1 MESYSASCAETDN
14 TFRLYALSCRGGF
27 DFTLLFEETILAVL
41 PLALLVLVVPFRVFY
56 LFRRPRKVVHSV
68 LLPLKIATYAG
79 LGATQLALLTLWTL
93 PSSERTRAS
102 IPIQAVTLA
111 ATLVFSLLSYY
122 EHTRAVRP
130 SFLLDVYLF
139 FTLVF
144 DVARSRTLWLRQTDD
159 YNKTIAIVFTVAVG
173 LKLVAL
179 LLESVEKRWI
189 LRSEYKAYPP
199 EATASIFTRSFFWW
213 LNPLLA
219 RGFSKLLSVDDLF
232 FLDKQLL
239 SERVHSRME
248 AAWAKVTQKGP
259 NSLFLVSLKTLK
271 WPLLAVIPPRACL
284 IGLNFCQPLLMN
296 RAVILSV
303 DDVTPWTTHV
313 GYGLIGAYI
322 IVYVGSAI
330 TMGQYQHLTYRAV
343 TMVRGGLVSMLTRKT
358 THLSARDIDPAAS
371 LTLMSADIEQIVQ
384 GWQTMHEIW
393 ANLAEIA
400 VGIVLLEGQLG
411 VSCVVPIGVSL
422 VSLVGSI
429 IVLGFVVSR
438 QSLWLEAIER
448 RISSTTAMLGS
459 MKGIKMTGLKDIL
472 LKSLHGLRIEELT
485 ISKRFRRILIW
496 NMAFGYLTQIF
507 APIITFAA
515 FVAISH
521 NRGDNV
527 ALDTARVYTSLS
539 IFALLTEPLASLVM
553 SLSAFMGSVGCFNR
567 IQTFLDKDV
576 LVDNR
581 AMSSLG
587 GSEESLLKNE
597 TKSEMGLNMS
607 EKSSIITSDAEILKQ
622 STLKKSND
630 LRSSDAITVYQAD
643 FGWDREKTPLLKS
656 ITVTVPESRLTMI
669 VGPVG
674 CGKSTL
680 LKAILGEVPC
690 MAGSVHLSSDR
701 VAFCDQTPWHM
712 NETIRNSIVTTS
724 DFDEQWY
731 ATVIHACALEEDL
744 RQLPRGD
751 QTMIGSKG
759 VALSTGQSQRVA
771 LARAVYAKKEIIIL
785 DDPFSGLDTS
795 TENHIFHSLIGKSG
809 IWRRFNSTVLIA
821 SSSAK
826 RLPYADHIVVL
837 NAEGRIAEQGN
848 FHVLSATGGYVSS
861 FNLPR
866 PDWDYCVE
874 ESTLKTVPKP
884 TADQNTIQTSEDF
897 EAEANRQTGDFSIYR
912 YYLGSVGWLPIM
924 IFVVCISSFIFCIS
938 FPSIWLKWWAASN
951 VQYPYEQTNYYLG
964 IYVMLGVL
972 ALISLIISC
981 WQLIITMVPKSG
993 ERFHWTLLNTV
1004 LSAPTTFFSTTDTG
1018 VTLNRFSQDLQL
1030 IDMDLPVAAL
1040 NTFATF
1046 VLCIAQTTLIGVASP
1061 YTAIS
1066 FPFVIIALYFIQK
1079 FYLRTSR
1086 QLRFMD
1092 LEAKAPLYSQFTECL
1107 SGLVTIRAFG
1117 WQKAMEEKSR
1127 KLLDRSQRPFYL
1139 LFAVQRWLTLVLDLV
1154 VAAIATILIILV
1166 VKLRGTISAG
1176 YVGVALLNIIQFSQS
1191 IKMLITFWTNLETHI
1206 GAIARVK
1213 VFNESVQS
1221 EDLPSENN
1229 PVPPSWPSQGAI
1241 EFKSVSAGYRA
1252 SEPVV
1257 QDITLSIQSGEKIGI
1272 CGRTG
1277 SGKSSLILTIFRMIE
1292 LSSGCITIDGV
1303 DLSTIPRQEIRSRIT
1318 GVAQDPFLIKGS
1330 VRLNADPGSS
1340 CTDEAIRDALKS
1352 VQLLPVI
1359 EEKGGLDVDIEELHL
1374 SHGQK
1379 QLFCLARAMLRPS
1392 TILVL
1397 DEATSNVDS
1406 KTDEIMQRVIREKF
1420 SNHTILAVAHKLD
1433 TILDF
1438 DKVAML
1444 EGGRLIEFD
1453 DPYTLLSS
1461 DSAFN
1466 RLYTH
1471 AVAEE
1476 EEEEESEE
1484 ASRLLDRVEI
1494 VSVSATPVLAPVGE
1508 GDEDEKVG

>member
-1 MESYSASCAETDN
+1 MASYSPSCTEIDN

-27 DFTLLFEETILAVL
+27 DFTLLFEETILTVL
-41 PLALLVLVVPFRVFY
+41 PLALWVLFVPFRISY

-93 PSSERTRAS
+93 PSAARTRAS
-102 IPIQAVTLA
+102 IPVQAVSVA
-111 ATLVFSLLSYY
+111 ATLAFCLLSYY

-130 SFLLDVYLF
+130 SFLLDIYLF
-139 FTLVF
+139 VTLLF
-144 DVARSRTLWLRQTDD
+144 DIARSRTLWLREIDD
-159 YNKTIAIVFTVAVG
+159 YNETIAIVFTVAVG
-173 LKLVAL
+173 LKALAL
-179 LLESVEKRWI
+179 LLESGEKRWI

-199 EATASIFTRSFFWW
+199 EATASIFTRSFFAW
-213 LNPLLA
+213 LNPLFA

-232 FLDKQLL
+232 QLDKQLL
-239 SERVHSRME
+239 SERVHARME
-248 AAWAKVTQKGP
+248 AEWAKVTHKGTY
-259 NSLFLVSLKTLK
+259 SLFFVALKTLK

-284 IGLNFCQPLLMN
+284 IALNFCQPLLIN
-296 RAVILSV
+296 RAVYLSV
-303 DDVTPWTTHV
+303 DDVTTWTTQV

-322 IVYVGSAI
+322 IIYVGAAI
-330 TMGQYQHLTYRAV
+330 SMGQYQHQTYRAI

-358 THLSARDIDPAAS
+358 TDLSVRDIDPAAS

-393 ANLAEIA
+393 ANLIEVA
-400 VGIVLLEGQLG
+400 VAIVLLEGQLG
-411 VSCVVPIGVSL
+411 VACVVPIAVSL
-422 VSLVGSI
+422 ASLVGSI

-472 LKSLHGLRIEELT
+472 LKSIHGLRIEELT

-496 NMAFGYLTQIF
+496 NMAFAYLTQIF

-515 FVAISH
+515 FVTISH
-521 NRGDNV
+521 HRGDDV
-527 ALDTARVYTSLS
+527 ALNTARVYTSLS

-553 SLSAFMGSVGCFNR
+553 SLSAFMGSIGCFNR

-581 AMSSLG
+581 AMSLLG
-587 GSEESLLKNE
+587 GSEESLLQTEKSE
-597 TKSEMGLNMS
+597 KSEMAQNLS
-607 EKSSIITSDAEILKQ
+607 EKSSIATNEAEMLKQ
-622 STLKKSND
+622 SARSLKKSNG
-630 LRSSDAITVYQAD
+630 SGDAITVYRGE

-656 ITVTVPESRLTMI
+656 ITMSVPESRLTMI

-690 MAGSVHLSSDR
+690 MGGTVHMSSDR

-712 NETIRNSIVTTS
+712 NETIRNSIITTS
-724 DFDEQWY
+724 EFDEQWY

-751 QTMIGSKG
+751 QTVIGSKG

-771 LARAVYAKKEIIIL
+771 LARAVYAKREIVIL

-809 IWRRFNSTVLIA
+809 IWRRMNATVLVA

-837 NAEGRIAEQGN
+837 NKEGRIAEQGN

-866 PDWDYCVE
+866 PDWDYSVE
-874 ESTLKTVPKP
+874 ESTSRRVPEPSVENQKI
-884 TADQNTIQTSEDF
+884 IQTNEDL

-912 YYLGSVGWLPIM
+912 YYMGSVGWFSII

-951 VQYPYEQTNYYLG
+951 VQEPYLETPYYLG
-964 IYVMLGVL
+964 IYVMLGGL
-972 ALISLIISC
+972 ALISLVISC

-993 ERFHWTLLNTV
+993 ERFHLALLNTV
-1004 LSAPTTFFSTTDTG
+1004 LSAPTSFFSTTDIG

-1040 NTFATF
+1040 NTFATL

-1166 VKLRGTISAG
+1166 VELRGTISAG

-1213 VFNESVQS
+1213 VFDETVKS

-1229 PVPPSWPSQGAI
+1229 HVPPSWPSQGAI

-1252 SEPVV
+1252 SEPVL
-1257 QDITLSIQSGEKIGI
+1257 QDITLSIKSGEKIGI

-1292 LSSGCITIDGV
+1292 LSSGSITIDGV

-1330 VRLNADPGSS
+1330 VRMNADPGST
-1340 CTDEAIRDALKS
+1340 CTDEAILDALKS
-1352 VQLLPVI
+1352 VQLMPLV
-1359 EEKGGLDVDIEELHL
+1359 EEKGGLDTDIEELHL

-1392 TILVL
+1392 TILIL

-1420 SNHTILAVAHKLD
+1420 SNHTVLAVAHKLD

-1444 EGGRLIEFD
+1444 DGGKLIEFD
-1453 DPYTLLSS
+1453 DPYTLLST

-1466 RLYTH
+1466 KLYTH
-1471 AVAEE
+1471 TIA
-1476 EEEEESEE
+1476 EEESEE
-1484 ASRLLDRVEI
+1484 ASRMDQVEI
-1494 VSVSATPVLAPVGE
+1494 MSVSLRVSGSS
-1508 GDEDEKVG
+1508 EKLS